1 MNNLRHL
8 KYIVEAAR
16 HGSITQAS
24 RQLLVSQ
31 PAISAAVRACEEE
44 FGTRIFIR
52 TPSRGL
58 ALTPMGK
65 TFIKRARELLE
76 DAENFH
82 NLFTEAKGG
91 PLAGRIELGCY
102 AGPAPL
108 LVPRVIHSFSAKH
121 PSVDIGLHEGN
132 MEQVLTFLKNGTA
145 DLALTYDMFLD
156 NDIEFEAIARINPF
170 AVMSAKNPLA
180 KHEHLSLAEL
190 ADAPFILLDSPGY
203 REYFYNYFGIYNL
216 RPNIQYRPT
225 TYELVRGLLTGGAG
239 YSLALIKIR
248 NKQAYD
254 NSRLVNIELSDPA
267 PVVNLGLAYLKGY
280 RQSRVVRA
288 FAEICK
294 ARLSEVRTGVPAT

>member
-58 ALTPMGK
+58 ALTPTGK

-76 DAENFH
+76 DAEDFH
-82 NLFTEAKGG
+82 NLFTEAKDG
-91 PLAGRIELGCY
+91 PLAGRIELACY
-102 AGPAPL
+102 ASPAPL
-108 LVPRVIHSFSAKH
+108 LVPRVIHAFSENH
-121 PSVDIGLHEGN
+121 PQVDIGLHEGN
-132 MEQVLTFLKNGTA
+132 MEQVAAYLKNGIA

-156 NDIEFEAIARINPF
+156 NDVEFDAIARITPF
-170 AVMSAKNPLA
+170 AIMSAKNPLA
-180 KHEHLSLAEL
+180 KRERLSLAEL

-203 REYFYNYFGIYNL
+203 REFFYNYFGIYNL
-216 RPNIQYRPT
+216 RPNIAYRPST
-225 TYELVRGLLTGGAG
+225 FELVRGLLTNGAG
-239 YSLALIKIR
+239 YSMSLIKIKNR
-248 NKQAYD
+248 QAYD
-254 NSRLVNIELSDPA
+254 NSRLANVELADPA
-267 PVVNLGLAYLKGY
+267 PNVNLVLAYLKGY

-288 FAEICK
+288 FADICK
-294 ARLSEVRTGVPAT
+294 ARLSEVRTGVPTP